1 MQAFDRLKMDIQH
14 YIYDKGWSKLTRIQS
29 ASIKQI
35 AQTDHNLILS
45 APTAS
50 GKTEA
55 AFIPAVN
62 GVEDWDTGLKILY
75 ISPLKAL
82 INDQFQRINELCQYL
97 DVPITRWHGEASQ
110 AEKRKIVKQPKGI
123 LLITPESIEG
133 MLVNRPGEA
142 EHLFKGVEWIII
154 DELHS
159 FLGTERG
166 IHLQSLIQ
174 RISQF
179 MQAPR
184 FIAMSATLSKTDFG
198 HAKAFFGSNRDTDI
212 LVDHDK
218 NDLLVTIDYTS
229 GETGPF
235 ISRNSL
241 AAIYQYSQK
250 ETMLVFPNSRNKVE
264 EITHKLEKMALKE
277 NRPIRYFAHHSSV
290 DKALREEVE
299 FFAKNN
305 ERDLFTIT
313 CTSTLELGIDIGSV
327 DSVVQYGAPP
337 STSSLSQ
344 RLGRSGRRTHQSILH
359 IVEDDPWEMLQT
371 YSALDL
377 LERKEMD
384 AMQMVEVP
392 YNAMAHQMMAI
403 LFQKTSVPMEKL
415 MRMNKEF
422 PVWTEIPDTDLVI
435 LIDHMVEKEF
445 IEIIGEEAIVGLEG
459 EKLLNSRDFYAMFLT
474 TSDFSV
480 HYQHERIG
488 SLPFTP
494 DIQIESKILLAGRVW
509 NVKDIDIKAKRIMVE
524 KTTEGKAPKFI
535 SDAGFVSNE
544 VRENMELLLKNENYL
559 TLNNEK
565 ITDDFEYLKSALAYD
580 AGNYWYEDN
589 QANIGIVTFKG
600 TRFNIALL
608 LLIKSVAEEGE
619 TYQLYDKYSLITGP
633 NIKKMIERLNGKEDS
648 LERVAIYLEKN
659 EKTIEELTAHQKFM
673 QLVPK
678 SLKIKWILTNFFS
691 MGNVKG
697 TEM

>member
-1 MQAFDRLKMDIQH
+1 MQAFDSLKKDIQH
-14 YIYDKGWSKLTRIQS
+14 YIYDKGWSKLTRIQN

-35 AQTDHNLILS
+35 ANTDHNLILS

-62 GVEDWDTGLKILY
+62 GVEDWNTGLKIVY

-82 INDQFQRINELCQYL
+82 INDQFQRISELCLYL

-110 AEKRKIVKQPKGI
+110 SEKRKIIKDPKGI

-133 MLVNRPGEA
+133 MLVNRPE
-142 EHLFKGVEWIII
+142 ETQQLFQGVEWIII

-159 FLGTERG
+159 FLGAERG

-174 RISQF
+174 RISLF
-179 MQAPR
+179 MQNPR
-184 FIAMSATLSKTDFG
+184 FIAMSATLSKIDFSY
-198 HAKAFFGSNRDTDI
+198 AKNFFGSNRHTDI
-212 LVDHDK
+212 LVDSDK

-229 GETGPF
+229 GEAGPF
-235 ISRNSL
+235 ISRKSL

-264 EITHKLEKMALKE
+264 EITHKLEKMATKE
-277 NRPIRYFAHHSSV
+277 NLPIRYFAHHSSV
-290 DKALREEVE
+290 DKVLREEVE

-305 ERDLFTIT
+305 EQDLFTIT
-313 CTSTLELGIDIGSV
+313 CTSTLELGIDIGTV
-327 DSVVQYGAPP
+327 DSVVQYSSPP

-359 IVEDDPWEMLQT
+359 IVEDDPWDMLQT

-384 AMQMVEVP
+384 ATEMIVMP
-392 YNAMAHQMMAI
+392 YNALAHQIMAT
-403 LFQKTSVPMEKL
+403 LFQKTSVPLEQL
-415 MRMNKEF
+415 RQMNKFF
-422 PVWTEIPDTDLVI
+422 PIWAEISDADFST
-435 LIDHMVEKEF
+435 LIDYMVEKEF
-445 IEIIGEEAIVGLEG
+445 IEIMGEEAIVGLEG
-459 EKLLNSRDFYAMFLT
+459 EQLLRFREFYAMFLT

-494 DIQIESKILLAGRVW
+494 DIQIESKILLAGKVW
-509 NVKDIDIKAKRIMVE
+509 NVKDIDIKAKRIMVD

-544 VRENMELLLKNENYL
+544 VRENMEILLKNETYL
-559 TLNNEK
+559 NLNNEK
-565 ITDDFEYLKSALAYD
+565 INQDFEFMKSELVYD
-580 AGNYWYEDN
+580 NGNYWYEDN

-608 LLIKSVAEEGE
+608 LLIKSIADEGE
-619 TYQLYDKYSLITGP
+619 KYQLQDKHSLITGP
-633 NIKKMIERLNGKEDS
+633 NLKIIMERLNKNEGS
-648 LERVAIYLEKN
+648 LDTVAAYLEKN
-659 EKTIEELTAHQKFM
+659 EKVIEELTINQKFM

-678 SLKIKWILTNFFS
+678 TLKIKWILKNFFS
-691 MGNVKG
+691 
-697 TEM
+697 TEA

>member
-1 MQAFDRLKMDIQH
+1 MQAFDSLKMGIQH
-14 YIYDKGWSKLTRIQS
+14 YIYDQGWSKLTRIQS
-29 ASIKQI
+29 ASIKQV

-55 AFIPAVN
+55 AFIPAIN
-62 GVEDWDTGLKILY
+62 SVEDWDTGLKILY

-82 INDQFQRINELCQYL
+82 INDQFQRVNELCQYL

-110 AEKRKIVKQPKGI
+110 SQKKKVVRQPKGI

-179 MQAPR
+179 MQNPR
-184 FIAMSATLSKTDFG
+184 FIAMSATLSKIDFG
-198 HAKAFFGSNRDTDI
+198 YAKAFFGSTRHTDI
-212 LVDHDK
+212 LLDADK
-218 NDLLVTIDYTS
+218 NDLFVTIDYTS

-235 ISRNSL
+235 ISRKSL
-241 AAIYQYSQK
+241 AAIYQYSQS

-264 EITHKLEKMALKE
+264 EITHKLEKMAINDNL
-277 NRPIRYFAHHSSV
+277 PIQYFAHHSSV
-290 DKALREEVE
+290 DKVLREEVE

-305 ERDLFTIT
+305 EKELFTIT

-327 DSVVQYGAPP
+327 DSVVQYGSPP

-384 AMQMVEVP
+384 ATEMIEMP
-392 YNAMAHQMMAI
+392 YNALAHQVMAI
-403 LFQKTSVPMEKL
+403 LFQKTSVPMKQL
-415 MRMNKEF
+415 MQMNKIF
-422 PVWTEIPDTDLVI
+422 PVWTAISDTDLAT
-435 LIDHMVEKEF
+435 LIDYMVEKEF
-445 IEIIGEEAIVGLEG
+445 IEIMGEEAIVGLEG
-459 EKLLNSRDFYAMFLT
+459 EKLLKSREFYALFLT

-480 HYQHERIG
+480 HFQHERIG

-509 NVKDIDIKAKRIMVE
+509 NVKDIDTKAKRIMVE
-524 KTTEGKAPKFI
+524 RTKEGKAPKFI
-535 SDAGFVSNE
+535 SGAGFVSNE
-544 VRENMELLLKNENYL
+544 VRENMEMLLRNKSYL
-559 TLNNEK
+559 NLNNEK
-565 ITDDFEYLKSALAYD
+565 ITEDLEYLKSELVYD
-580 AGNYWYEDN
+580 EGNYWYEDD

-608 LLIKSVAEEGE
+608 LLIKSIAKVGE
-619 TYQLYDKYSLITGP
+619 TYQLNDKHALITGP
-633 NIKKMIERLNGKEDS
+633 NMKKKMERLNKDESS
-648 LERVAIYLEKN
+648 LDRVVAYLEKN
-659 EKTIEELTAHQKFM
+659 EKTIDELIAQQKFM

-678 SLKIKWILTNFFS
+678 SLKIKWILKNFFS
-691 MGNVKG
+691 MR
-697 TEM
+697 T

>member
-1 MQAFDRLKMDIQH
+1 MQAFDSLKRDIQH

-35 AQTDHNLILS
+35 ADTDHNLILS

-55 AFIPAVN
+55 AFIPAIN
-62 GVEDWDTGLKILY
+62 DVEDWDAGLKIVY

-82 INDQFQRINELCQYL
+82 INDQFQRISELCQYM
-97 DVPITRWHGEASQ
+97 DVPITRWHGESSQ
-110 AEKRKIVKQPKGI
+110 AQKRKVVKDPKGI

-142 EHLFKGVEWIII
+142 QQLFQGVEWIII

-166 IHLQSLIQ
+166 IHLQSLVQ
-174 RISQF
+174 RISLF
-179 MQAPR
+179 MKNPR
-184 FIAMSATLSKTDFG
+184 FIAMSATLSKIDFSY
-198 HAKAFFGSNRDTDI
+198 AKDFFGSNRDTDI
-212 LVDHDK
+212 LVDSDK
-218 NDLLVTIDYTS
+218 NDLFVTIDYAS
-229 GETGPF
+229 GEASPF
-235 ISRNSL
+235 ISRQSL

-264 EITHKLEKMALKE
+264 EITHKLEKMATKE
-277 NRPIRYFAHHSSV
+277 NAPIQYFAHHSSV
-290 DKALREEVE
+290 DKVLREEVE

-305 ERDLFTIT
+305 EQDLFTIT
-313 CTSTLELGIDIGSV
+313 CTSTLELGTDIGTV
-327 DSVVQYGAPP
+327 DSVVQYGSPP

-359 IVEDDPWEMLQT
+359 IVEDDPWDMLQA

-384 AMQMVEVP
+384 ATEMIVMP
-392 YNAMAHQMMAI
+392 YNALAHQMMAM
-403 LFQKTSVPMEKL
+403 LFQKTSVPLEQL
-415 MRMNKEF
+415 RQMNKIF
-422 PVWTEIPDTDLVI
+422 PVWTEISDADLAT
-435 LIDHMVEKEF
+435 LIDYMVEKEF
-445 IEIIGEEAIVGLEG
+445 IEIMGEEAIVGLEG
-459 EKLLNSRDFYAMFLT
+459 ERLLRFRDFYAMFLT

-494 DIQIESKILLAGRVW
+494 DIQLESKILLAGRVW
-509 NVKDIDIKAKRIMVE
+509 NVKDIDIKAKRIRVE
-524 KTTEGKAPKFI
+524 KTTEGKAPKFL

-544 VRENMELLLKNENYL
+544 VRENMELLLKNGTYVS
-559 TLNNEK
+559 LNNEK
-565 ITDDFEYLKSALAYD
+565 INQDFEFMKSKLFYD
-580 AGNYWYEDN
+580 EGNYWYEDD
-589 QANIGIVTFKG
+589 QANIGVVTFKG

-608 LLIKSVAEEGE
+608 LLIKSVSDEEGK
-619 TYQLYDKYSLITGP
+619 YQLQDKYSLITGP
-633 NIKKMIERLNGKEDS
+633 NMKKMMERLNKNEGSLDS
-648 LERVAIYLEKN
+648 VASYLEQN
-659 EKTIEELTAHQKFM
+659 EKTIEELIIHQKFM

-678 SLKIKWILTNFFS
+678 SLKIKWILKNFFS
-691 MGNVKG
+691 A
-697 TEM
+697 EA

>member
-1 MQAFDRLKMDIQH
+1 MQAFDSLNRNIQE
-14 YIYDKGWSKLTRIQS
+14 YIYDKGWPALTRIQS

-35 AQTDHNLILS
+35 ANTDHNLILS

-55 AFIPAVN
+55 AFIPALN
-62 GVEDWDTGLKILY
+62 SVEEWETGLKVLY

-82 INDQFQRINELCQYL
+82 INDQFQRISELCHYL

-110 AEKRKIVKQPKGI
+110 AQKKKVVKQPKGI

-142 EHLFKGVEWIII
+142 QHLFKGVEWIII

-159 FLGTERG
+159 FLGTQRG
-166 IHLQSLIQ
+166 IHLQSLMQ
-174 RISQF
+174 RIDQF
-179 MQAPR
+179 MQNPR

-198 HAKAFFGSNRDTDI
+198 YAKAFFGSKRETDI
-212 LVDHDK
+212 LVDREK
-218 NDLLVTIDYTS
+218 NDLFVTIDYTS

-235 ISRNSL
+235 ISRESL
-241 AAIYQYSQK
+241 ASIYQYSK
-250 ETMLVFPNSRNKVE
+250 NETMLIFPNSRNKVE
-264 EITHKLEKMALKE
+264 EITHKLEKMAKE
-277 NRPIRYFAHHSSV
+277 ENAPIRYFAHHSSI
-290 DKALREEVE
+290 DKVLREEVE

-305 ERDLFTIT
+305 EEDLFTIT

-327 DSVVQYGAPP
+327 DSVVQYNAPP

-377 LERKEMD
+377 LERKEID
-384 AMQMVEVP
+384 AMETIETP
-392 YNAMAHQMMAI
+392 YNALAHQVMAI
-403 LFQKTSVPMEKL
+403 LFQKISVPLAQL
-415 MRMNKEF
+415 MRMNQIF
-422 PVWTEIPDTDLVI
+422 PVWKEISDTDLAT
-435 LIDHMVEKEF
+435 LIDYMVEKEF
-445 IEIIGEEAIVGLEG
+445 VEIMDEEAIVGIEG
-459 EKLLNSRDFYAMFLT
+459 ERLLRFRDFYALFLT

-509 NVKDIDIKAKRIMVE
+509 VVRDIDIKAKRILVD
-524 KTTEGKAPKFI
+524 KTKEGKAPKFV
-535 SDAGFVSNE
+535 SGEGFVSNE
-544 VRENMELLLKNENYL
+544 VRVNMEQLLKNETYL

-565 ITDDFEYLKSALAYD
+565 ITEDFELLKSKLVYD
-580 AGNYWYEDN
+580 EGNYWYEDE
-589 QANIGIVTFKG
+589 QANRGIVTFKG

-608 LLIKSVAEEGE
+608 LLIKSVAAEGE
-619 TYQLYDKYSLITGP
+619 TYQLHDKHSLITGP
-633 NIKKMIERLNGKEDS
+633 NIKKVMEELNKNEHS
-648 LERVAIYLEKN
+648 LDTVAAYLEKN
-659 EKTIEELTAHQKFM
+659 EKAIEELTTHQKFM

-678 SLKIKWILTNFFS
+678 SLKIKWILTNFFT
-691 MGNVKG
+691 MR
-697 TEM
+697 T

>member
-1 MQAFDRLKMDIQH
+1 MQAFDSLKRDIQH
-14 YIYDKGWSKLTRIQS
+14 YIYDKGWSKLTRIQN

-35 AQTDHNLILS
+35 ANTDHNLILS

-62 GVEDWDTGLKILY
+62 GVEDWNTGLKIVY

-82 INDQFQRINELCQYL
+82 INDQFQRISELCLYL

-110 AEKRKIVKQPKGI
+110 SEKRKIIKDPKGI

-133 MLVNRPGEA
+133 MLVNRSEEA
-142 EHLFKGVEWIII
+142 QQLFQGVEWIII

-174 RISQF
+174 RISLF
-179 MQAPR
+179 MQNPR
-184 FIAMSATLSKTDFG
+184 FIAMSATLSKIDFSY
-198 HAKAFFGSNRDTDI
+198 AKNFFGSNRHTDI
-212 LVDHDK
+212 LVDSDK

-229 GETGPF
+229 GEAGPF
-235 ISRNSL
+235 ISRKSL

-264 EITHKLEKMALKE
+264 EITHKLEKMATKE
-277 NRPIRYFAHHSSV
+277 NLPIRYFAHHSSV
-290 DKALREEVE
+290 DKVLREEVE

-305 ERDLFTIT
+305 EQDLFTIT
-313 CTSTLELGIDIGSV
+313 CTSTLELGIDIGTV
-327 DSVVQYGAPP
+327 DSVVQYSSPP

-359 IVEDDPWEMLQT
+359 IVEDDPWDMLQT

-384 AMQMVEVP
+384 ATEMIVMP
-392 YNAMAHQMMAI
+392 YNALAHQIMAT
-403 LFQKTSVPMEKL
+403 LFQKTSVPLEQL
-415 MRMNKEF
+415 RQMNKFF
-422 PVWTEIPDTDLVI
+422 PVWAEISDADLAT
-435 LIDHMVEKEF
+435 LIDYMVEKEF
-445 IEIIGEEAIVGLEG
+445 IEIMGEEAIVGLEG
-459 EKLLNSRDFYAMFLT
+459 EQMLRFREFYAMFLT

-509 NVKDIDIKAKRIMVE
+509 NVKDIDIKAKRIMVD

-544 VRENMELLLKNENYL
+544 VRENMEMLLKNETYL
-559 TLNNEK
+559 NLNNEK
-565 ITDDFEYLKSALAYD
+565 INQDFEFMKSELVYD
-580 AGNYWYEDN
+580 NGNYWYEDN

-608 LLIKSVAEEGE
+608 LLIKSIADEGE
-619 TYQLYDKYSLITGP
+619 KYQLQDKHSLITGP
-633 NIKKMIERLNGKEDS
+633 NLKIIMERLNKNEGS
-648 LERVAIYLEKN
+648 LDTVAAYLEKN
-659 EKTIEELTAHQKFM
+659 EKVIEELTINQKFM

-678 SLKIKWILTNFFS
+678 TLKIKWILKNFFS
-691 MGNVKG
+691 
-697 TEM
+697 TEA

>member
-1 MQAFDRLKMDIQH
+1 MQAFDSLKRDIQH
-14 YIYDKGWSKLTRIQS
+14 YIYDKGWSKLTRIQN

-35 AQTDHNLILS
+35 ANTDHNLILS

-62 GVEDWDTGLKILY
+62 GVEDWNTGLKIVY

-82 INDQFQRINELCQYL
+82 INDQFQRISELCLYL

-110 AEKRKIVKQPKGI
+110 SEKRKIIKDPKGI

-133 MLVNRPGEA
+133 MLVNRPE
-142 EHLFKGVEWIII
+142 ETQQLFQGIEWIII

-174 RISQF
+174 RISLF
-179 MQAPR
+179 MQNPR
-184 FIAMSATLSKTDFG
+184 FIAMSATLSKIDFSY
-198 HAKAFFGSNRDTDI
+198 AKNFFGSNRHTDI
-212 LVDHDK
+212 LVDSDK

-229 GETGPF
+229 GEAGPF
-235 ISRNSL
+235 ISRKSL

-264 EITHKLEKMALKE
+264 EITHKLEKMATKE
-277 NRPIRYFAHHSSV
+277 NLPIRYFAHHSSV
-290 DKALREEVE
+290 DKVLREEVE

-305 ERDLFTIT
+305 EQDLFTIT
-313 CTSTLELGIDIGSV
+313 CTSTLELGIDIGTV
-327 DSVVQYGAPP
+327 DSVVQYSSPP

-359 IVEDDPWEMLQT
+359 IVEDDPWDMLQT

-384 AMQMVEVP
+384 ATEMIVMP
-392 YNAMAHQMMAI
+392 YNALAHQIMAT
-403 LFQKTSVPMEKL
+403 LFQKTSVSLEQL
-415 MRMNKEF
+415 RQMNKFF
-422 PVWTEIPDTDLVI
+422 PVWAEISDADLAT
-435 LIDHMVEKEF
+435 LIDYMVEKEF
-445 IEIIGEEAIVGLEG
+445 IEIMGEEAIVGLEG
-459 EKLLNSRDFYAMFLT
+459 EQLLRFREFYAMFLT

-544 VRENMELLLKNENYL
+544 VRENMEMLLKNETYL
-559 TLNNEK
+559 NLNNEK
-565 ITDDFEYLKSALAYD
+565 INQDFEFMKSELFYD
-580 AGNYWYEDN
+580 NGNYWYEDN

-608 LLIKSVAEEGE
+608 LLIKSIADEGE
-619 TYQLYDKYSLITGP
+619 KYQLQDKHSLITGP
-633 NIKKMIERLNGKEDS
+633 NLKTIMERLNKNEGS
-648 LERVAIYLEKN
+648 LDTVAAYLEKN
-659 EKTIEELTAHQKFM
+659 EKVIEELIVHQKFM

-678 SLKIKWILTNFFS
+678 TLKIKWILKNFFS
-691 MGNVKG
+691 A
-697 TEM
+697 EA